1 MQPAVTR
8 IDDNILLIV
17 YYSLQLLGRNTKN
30 SGNLV
35 RSRLEVPDVGNR
47 NSQGNMSHPLPSYLL
62 LGNFHTAPVADDST
76 ITDSLVLAAIAFVVL
91 GRTEN
96 LLAEK
101 AVALRLVGPV
111 VHRLRLQ
118 DLSMGSVD
126 NVLRRCKR
134 DADSLEVAPYLIIF
148 VIESRHIISIQIDGN

>member
-1 MQPAVTR
+1 
-8 IDDNILLIV
+8 
-17 YYSLQLLGRNTKN
+17 
-30 SGNLV
+30 
-35 RSRLEVPDVGNR
+35 
-47 NSQGNMSHPLPSYLL
+47 MSHPLPADLL
-62 LGNFHTAPVADDST
+62 LGHLDTAAVADDT
-76 ITDSLVLAAIAFVVL
+76 AVPDPLVFAAIALVVL
-91 GRTEN
+91 GRTED
-96 LLAEK
+96 LFAEET
-101 AVALRLVGPV
+101 VTLRLVGPV